1 MKDVILNAVVFAV
14 LAALFG
20 LAGNDWK
27 LPGSEPPP
35 AAGKELCEHGVP
47 EADCATC
54 RAEGERGGT
63 FTSRE
68 GEPGEGE
75 CVNTLTRVTLAPAA
89 EKAAGILL
97 HTVEART
104 IAETIR
110 ANAETRHVPARYARV
125 APRVSGVV
133 REVKAAL
140 GQAVEAGTALAVV
153 ESADFGQAK
162 ADHLQAL
169 AVHDLRRQTY
179 EREKDLFEKKIS
191 AGRELAEAKTAL
203 EEARLGARR
212 SEQRLGALGLSA
224 EAIRSVAETQDTSP
238 LLEVAAPFTGTVLE
252 AAAVIGETAGPDKPL
267 FSVADTEKLWITIDV
282 YEPDLPKIE
291 PEQKVSFTM
300 DGLPGKRFPGRVV
313 ATGGEVDDRTRTVP
327 VLAEVKNV
335 DRLLRARMFGRAEI
349 AVRPPEPKL
358 LVPKES
364 VQSDGDC
371 QFVFVATTPGVFK
384 TRGVQ
389 LGAAYGAGYEIL
401 GGLAAGEKVVTTG
414 SFLLK
419 TEVLRGE
426 IGAGCCPADR

>member
-1 MKDVILNAVVFAV
+1 MLPVDEQMTRLRRGTAEIIVEAELIQKLQRARATGTPLKVKL
-14 LAALFG
+14 G
-20 LAGNDWK
+20 LD
-27 LPGSEPPP
+27 P
-35 AAGKELCEHGVP
+35 
-47 EADCATC
+47 T
-54 RAEGERGGT
+54 
-63 FTSRE
+63 
-68 GEPGEGE
+68 
-75 CVNTLTRVTLAPAA
+75 APDLHL
-89 EKAAGILL
+89 G
-97 HTVEART
+97 HTVVLQKLRDFQDLGHQIIIIIGDFT
-104 IAETIR
+104 GMIGDPTGRSETRRPLSWDEIR